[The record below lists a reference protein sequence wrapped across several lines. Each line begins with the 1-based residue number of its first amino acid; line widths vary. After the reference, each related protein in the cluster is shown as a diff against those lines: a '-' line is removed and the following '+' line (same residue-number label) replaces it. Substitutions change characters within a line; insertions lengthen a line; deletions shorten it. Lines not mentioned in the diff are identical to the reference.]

1 MTMYPENLSSGINV
15 PPLPLM
21 DLTIEQEFRLKQTET
36 QMEFVSKVDLIEIA
50 VALLRHNMVC
60 TNNIAN
66 LVKHW
71 PK

>member
-1 MTMYPENLSSGINV
+1 ME
-15 PPLPLM
+15 
-21 DLTIEQEFRLKQTET
+21 LTIEQEFRLKQTET